1 MNVSIFIKMIEK
13 EKINWIYK
21 KIFTIRFFEERI
33 KIIAKE
39 KTVPGYLHTCIG
51 SEAICVGVMAALN
64 QDDWISSTYRNH
76 GHAIAKGCELNE
88 ITSEIYGR
96 KTGICKGRGG
106 SMHISDF
113 SKGMLGSFGI
123 VAAGPAVVLGAA
135 LQEKINKSNKTCVSF
150 FGDGAIH
157 NGAFHEAAG
166 LAKLWNIPMIF
177 VCENNG
183 YAEATATD
191 WHLNTKE
198 LSDITKAYDMLSYIG
213 NGNNVF
219 EVYDITKKAISEAKQ
234 KDTPIF
240 LEFKNYRFSGQYE
253 GDTQLYQPQEE
264 IDKARQNDPIK
275 LAKENSSKYGLNKND
290 LEKIINEVKEEVD
303 KAFDFADTQPWPQP
317 EDALEEVYVNYPV
330 EIKT

>member
-1 MNVSIFIKMIEK
+1 MIEK

-33 KIIAKE
+33 KKIAKE

-166 LAKLWNIPMIF
+166 LAKLWDIPMIF

-213 NGNNVF
+213 DGNNVF
-219 EVYDITKKAISEAKQ
+219 EVYDITKKVINEAKQ
-234 KDTPIF
+234 KNTPIF

-264 IDKARQNDPIK
+264 IDKAKQNDPIK

-290 LEKIINEVKEEVD
+290 LKKIINEAKEEVD

>member
-1 MNVSIFIKMIEK
+1 MIEK

-33 KIIAKE
+33 KKIAKE

-166 LAKLWNIPMIF
+166 LAKLWDIPMIF

-213 NGNNVF
+213 DGNNVF
-219 EVYDITKKAISEAKQ
+219 EVYDITKKAINEAKQ
-234 KDTPIF
+234 KNTPIF

-264 IDKARQNDPIK
+264 IDKAKQNDPIK

-290 LEKIINEVKEEVD
+290 LEKIINEAKEDVD

-330 EIKT
+330 EINR

>member
-1 MNVSIFIKMIEK
+1 
-13 EKINWIYK
+13 
-21 KIFTIRFFEERI
+21 
-33 KIIAKE
+33 
-39 KTVPGYLHTCIG
+39 
-51 SEAICVGVMAALN
+51 MAALN

-213 NGNNVF
+213 DGNNVF
-219 EVYDITKKAISEAKQ
+219 EVYDITKKAINEAKQ
-234 KDTPIF
+234 KNTPIF

-264 IDKARQNDPIK
+264 IDKAKQNDPIK

-290 LEKIINEVKEEVD
+290 LEKIINEAKEEVD

-330 EIKT
+330 EINR

>member
-1 MNVSIFIKMIEK
+1 MIEK

-33 KIIAKE
+33 KKIAKD

-166 LAKLWNIPMIF
+166 LAKLWDIPMIF

-213 NGNNVF
+213 DGNNVF
-219 EVYDITKKAISEAKQ
+219 EVYDISKKAINEAKQ
-234 KDTPIF
+234 KNTPIF

-264 IDKARQNDPIK
+264 IDKAKQNDPIK

-290 LEKIINEVKEEVD
+290 LEKIINEAKEEVD

-330 EIKT
+330 EINR

>member
-1 MNVSIFIKMIEK
+1 MIEK

-21 KIFTIRFFEERI
+21 KIFIIRFFEERI
-33 KIIAKE
+33 KKIAKE

-166 LAKLWNIPMIF
+166 LAKLWDIPMIF

-191 WHLNTKE
+191 WHINTKE

-213 NGNNVF
+213 DGNNVF

-234 KDTPIF
+234 KNTPIF

-264 IDKARQNDPIK
+264 IDKAKQNDPIK

-290 LEKIINEVKEEVD
+290 LEKIINEAKEEVD
-303 KAFDFADTQPWPQP
+303 KAFDFADTQPWPKP

>member
-1 MNVSIFIKMIEK
+1 MIEK
-13 EKINWIYK
+13 EKIYWIYK

-33 KIIAKE
+33 KKIAKE

-166 LAKLWNIPMIF
+166 LAKLWDIPMIF

-213 NGNNVF
+213 DGNNVF
-219 EVYDITKKAISEAKQ
+219 EVYDISKKAINEAKQ
-234 KDTPIF
+234 KNTPIF

-264 IDKARQNDPIK
+264 IDKAKQNDPIK

-290 LEKIINEVKEEVD
+290 LEKIINEAKEEVD

-330 EIKT
+330 EINR

>member
-1 MNVSIFIKMIEK
+1 MIEK

-33 KIIAKE
+33 KKIAKE

-113 SKGMLGSFGI
+113 NKGMLGSFGI

-166 LAKLWNIPMIF
+166 LAKLWDIPMIF

-213 NGNNVF
+213 DGNNVF
-219 EVYDITKKAISEAKQ
+219 EVYDISKKAINEAKQ
-234 KDTPIF
+234 KNTPIF

-264 IDKARQNDPIK
+264 IDKAKQNDPIK

-290 LEKIINEVKEEVD
+290 LEKIINEAKEEVD

-330 EIKT
+330 EINR

>member
-1 MNVSIFIKMIEK
+1 MIEK

-33 KIIAKE
+33 KKIAKE

-166 LAKLWNIPMIF
+166 LAKLWDIPMIF

-213 NGNNVF
+213 DGNNVF
-219 EVYDITKKAISEAKQ
+219 EVYDISKKAINEAKQ
-234 KDTPIF
+234 KNTPIF

-264 IDKARQNDPIK
+264 IDKAKQNDPIK

-290 LEKIINEVKEEVD
+290 LEKIINEAKEEVD

-317 EDALEEVYVNYPV
+317 EDALEEVYVNYPL
-330 EIKT
+330 EINR

>member
-1 MNVSIFIKMIEK
+1 MIEK

-33 KIIAKE
+33 KKIAKE

-166 LAKLWNIPMIF
+166 LAKLWDIPMIF

-213 NGNNVF
+213 DGNNVF
-219 EVYDITKKAISEAKQ
+219 EVYDISKKAINEAKQ
-234 KDTPIF
+234 KNTPIF

-264 IDKARQNDPIK
+264 IDKAKQNDPIK

-330 EIKT
+330 EINR

>member
-1 MNVSIFIKMIEK
+1 MIEK

-21 KIFTIRFFEERI
+21 KIFMIRFFEERI
-33 KIIAKE
+33 KKIAKE

-166 LAKLWNIPMIF
+166 LAKLWDIPMIF

-213 NGNNVF
+213 DGNNVF
-219 EVYDITKKAISEAKQ
+219 EVYDISKKAINEAKQ
-234 KDTPIF
+234 KNTPIF

-264 IDKARQNDPIK
+264 IDKAKQNDPIK

-290 LEKIINEVKEEVD
+290 LEKIINEAKEEVD

-330 EIKT
+330 EINR

>member
-1 MNVSIFIKMIEK
+1 MIEK

-33 KIIAKE
+33 KKIAKE

-76 GHAIAKGCELNE
+76 GHAIAKDCELNE

-166 LAKLWNIPMIF
+166 LAKLWDIPMIF

-213 NGNNVF
+213 DGNNVF
-219 EVYDITKKAISEAKQ
+219 EVYDITKKAINEAKQ
-234 KDTPIF
+234 KNTPIF

-264 IDKARQNDPIK
+264 IDKAKQNDPIK

-290 LEKIINEVKEEVD
+290 LEKIINEAKEEVD

-330 EIKT
+330 EINR

>member
-1 MNVSIFIKMIEK
+1 MIEK

-33 KIIAKE
+33 KKIAKE

-157 NGAFHEAAG
+157 NGACHEAAG
-166 LAKLWNIPMIF
+166 LAKLWDLPMIF

-213 NGNNVF
+213 DGNNVF
-219 EVYDITKKAISEAKQ
+219 EVYDITKKAINEAKQ
-234 KDTPIF
+234 KNTPIF

-264 IDKARQNDPIK
+264 IDKAKQNDPIK

-290 LEKIINEVKEEVD
+290 LEKIINEAKEEVD

-330 EIKT
+330 EINR

>member
-1 MNVSIFIKMIEK
+1 MKIEK

-21 KIFTIRFFEERI
+21 KLFTIRHFEERI
-33 KIIAKE
+33 KKIAKE

-166 LAKLWNIPMIF
+166 LAKLWDIPMIF

-213 NGNNVF
+213 DGNNVF
-219 EVYDITKKAISEAKQ
+219 EVYDITKKAINEAKQ
-234 KDTPIF
+234 KNTPIF

-264 IDKARQNDPIK
+264 IDKAKQNDPIK
-275 LAKENSSKYGLNKND
+275 LAKEYSSKYGLNKND
-290 LEKIINEVKEEVD
+290 LEKIINEAKEEVD

-330 EIKT
+330 EINR

>member
-1 MNVSIFIKMIEK
+1 MIEK

-33 KIIAKE
+33 KKIAKE

-166 LAKLWNIPMIF
+166 LAKLWDIPMIF

-213 NGNNVF
+213 DGNNVF
-219 EVYDITKKAISEAKQ
+219 EVYDITKKSINEAKQ
-234 KDTPIF
+234 KNTPIF

-264 IDKARQNDPIK
+264 IDKAKQNDPIK

-290 LEKIINEVKEEVD
+290 LEKIINEAKEEVD

-330 EIKT
+330 EINR

>member
-1 MNVSIFIKMIEK
+1 MIEK

-33 KIIAKE
+33 KKIAKE

-166 LAKLWNIPMIF
+166 LAKLWDIPMIF

-213 NGNNVF
+213 DGNNVF
-219 EVYDITKKAISEAKQ
+219 EVYDISKKAINEAKQ
-234 KDTPIF
+234 KNTPIF

-264 IDKARQNDPIK
+264 IDKAKQNDPIK

-290 LEKIINEVKEEVD
+290 LEKIINEAKEEVD

-330 EIKT
+330 EINK

>member
-1 MNVSIFIKMIEK
+1 MIEK

-33 KIIAKE
+33 KKIAKE

-166 LAKLWNIPMIF
+166 LAKLWDIPMIF

-213 NGNNVF
+213 DGNNVF
-219 EVYDITKKAISEAKQ
+219 EVYDITKKAINEAKQ
-234 KDTPIF
+234 KNTPIF

-264 IDKARQNDPIK
+264 IDKAKQNDPIK

-330 EIKT
+330 EINT

>member
-1 MNVSIFIKMIEK
+1 MIEK

-33 KIIAKE
+33 KKIAKE

-64 QDDWISSTYRNH
+64 QDDWISCTYRNH

-166 LAKLWNIPMIF
+166 LAKLWDIPMIF

-198 LSDITKAYDMLSYIG
+198 LSDITKAYDMLAYIG
-213 NGNNVF
+213 DGNNVF
-219 EVYDITKKAISEAKQ
+219 EVYDITKKAINEAKQ
-234 KDTPIF
+234 KNTPIF

-264 IDKARQNDPIK
+264 IDKAKQNDPIK

-290 LEKIINEVKEEVD
+290 LEKIINEAKEEVD

-330 EIKT
+330 EINR

>member
-1 MNVSIFIKMIEK
+1 MIEK

-33 KIIAKE
+33 KKIAKD

-76 GHAIAKGCELNE
+76 GHAIAKGCELTE

-166 LAKLWNIPMIF
+166 LAKLWDIPMIF

-213 NGNNVF
+213 DGNNVF
-219 EVYDITKKAISEAKQ
+219 EVYDITKKAINEAKQ
-234 KDTPIF
+234 KNTPIF

-264 IDKARQNDPIK
+264 IDKAKQNDPIK
-275 LAKENSSKYGLNKND
+275 LAKENSSRYGLNKND
-290 LEKIINEVKEEVD
+290 LEKIINEAKEEVD

-330 EIKT
+330 EINR

>member
-1 MNVSIFIKMIEK
+1 MIEK

-33 KIIAKE
+33 KKIAKE

-166 LAKLWNIPMIF
+166 LAKLWDIQMIF

-213 NGNNVF
+213 DGNNVF
-219 EVYDITKKAISEAKQ
+219 EVYDITKKAINEAKQ
-234 KDTPIF
+234 KNTPIF

-264 IDKARQNDPIK
+264 IDKAKQNDPIK

-290 LEKIINEVKEEVD
+290 LEKIINEAKEEVD

-330 EIKT
+330 EINR

>member
-1 MNVSIFIKMIEK
+1 MIEK

-33 KIIAKE
+33 KKIAKD

-166 LAKLWNIPMIF
+166 LAKLWDIPMIF

-213 NGNNVF
+213 DGNNVF
-219 EVYDITKKAISEAKQ
+219 EVYDISKKAIKEAKQ
-234 KDTPIF
+234 KNTPIF

-264 IDKARQNDPIK
+264 IDKAKQNDPIK

-290 LEKIINEVKEEVD
+290 LEKIINEAKEEVD

-330 EIKT
+330 EINR

>member
-1 MNVSIFIKMIEK
+1 MIEK

-33 KIIAKE
+33 KKIAKE

-166 LAKLWNIPMIF
+166 LAKLWDIPMIF

-183 YAEATATD
+183 YADATATD

-213 NGNNVF
+213 DGNNVF
-219 EVYDITKKAISEAKQ
+219 EVYDISKKAINEAKQ
-234 KDTPIF
+234 KNTPIF

-264 IDKARQNDPIK
+264 IDKAKQNDPIK

-290 LEKIINEVKEEVD
+290 LEKIINEAKEEVD

-330 EIKT
+330 EINR

>member
-1 MNVSIFIKMIEK
+1 MIEK

-33 KIIAKE
+33 KKIAKE

-166 LAKLWNIPMIF
+166 LAKLWDIPMIF

-198 LSDITKAYDMLSYIG
+198 LSDITKAYDMLTYIG
-213 NGNNVF
+213 DGNNVF
-219 EVYDITKKAISEAKQ
+219 EVYDISKKAINEAKQ
-234 KDTPIF
+234 KNTPIF

-264 IDKARQNDPIK
+264 IDKAKQNDPIK

-290 LEKIINEVKEEVD
+290 LEKIINEAKEEVD

-330 EIKT
+330 EINR

>member
-1 MNVSIFIKMIEK
+1 MIEK

-33 KIIAKE
+33 KKIAKD

-166 LAKLWNIPMIF
+166 LAKLWDIPMIF

-213 NGNNVF
+213 DGNNVF
-219 EVYDITKKAISEAKQ
+219 EVYDISKKAINEAKQ
-234 KDTPIF
+234 KNTPIF

-264 IDKARQNDPIK
+264 IDKAKQNDPIK

-290 LEKIINEVKEEVD
+290 LEKIINEAKEEVD

>member
-1 MNVSIFIKMIEK
+1 MIEK

-33 KIIAKE
+33 KKIAKD

-166 LAKLWNIPMIF
+166 LAKLWDIPMIF

-213 NGNNVF
+213 DGNNVF
-219 EVYDITKKAISEAKQ
+219 EVYDITKKAINEAKQ
-234 KDTPIF
+234 KNTPIF

-264 IDKARQNDPIK
+264 IDKAKQNDPIK

-290 LEKIINEVKEEVD
+290 LEKIINEAKEEVD

-330 EIKT
+330 EINR

>member
-1 MNVSIFIKMIEK
+1 MIEK

-33 KIIAKE
+33 KKIAKD

-166 LAKLWNIPMIF
+166 LAKLWDIPMIF

-191 WHLNTKE
+191 WHLNTNE

-213 NGNNVF
+213 DGNNVF
-219 EVYDITKKAISEAKQ
+219 EVYDITKKAINEAKQ
-234 KDTPIF
+234 KNTPIF

-264 IDKARQNDPIK
+264 IDKAKQNDPIK

-290 LEKIINEVKEEVD
+290 LEKIINEAKEEVD

-330 EIKT
+330 EINR

>member
-1 MNVSIFIKMIEK
+1 MIEK
-13 EKINWIYK
+13 KKINWIYK

-33 KIIAKE
+33 KKIAKE

-113 SKGMLGSFGI
+113 NKGMLGSFGI

-166 LAKLWNIPMIF
+166 LAKLWDIPMIF

-213 NGNNVF
+213 DGNNVF
-219 EVYDITKKAISEAKQ
+219 EVYDITKKAINEAKQ
-234 KDTPIF
+234 KNTPIF

-264 IDKARQNDPIK
+264 IDKAKQNDPIK
-275 LAKENSSKYGLNKND
+275 LAKENSSKYGLNKKD
-290 LEKIINEVKEEVD
+290 LEKIINEAKEEVD

-317 EDALEEVYVNYPV
+317 EDALEEVYVNYPE
-330 EIKT
+330 EINR

>member
-1 MNVSIFIKMIEK
+1 MIEK

-33 KIIAKE
+33 KKIAKE

-166 LAKLWNIPMIF
+166 LAKLWDIPMIF

-213 NGNNVF
+213 DGNNVF
-219 EVYDITKKAISEAKQ
+219 EVYDISKKAINEAKQ
-234 KDTPIF
+234 KNTPIF

-253 GDTQLYQPQEE
+253 GDTQLYQPKEE
-264 IDKARQNDPIK
+264 IDKAKQNDPIK

-290 LEKIINEVKEEVD
+290 LEKIINEAKEEVD

-330 EIKT
+330 EINR

>member
-1 MNVSIFIKMIEK
+1 MIEK

-21 KIFTIRFFEERI
+21 KIFTIRFFEDRI
-33 KIIAKE
+33 KKIAKE

-166 LAKLWNIPMIF
+166 LAKLWDIPMIF

-213 NGNNVF
+213 DGNNVF
-219 EVYDITKKAISEAKQ
+219 EVYDLTKKAISEAKQ
-234 KDTPIF
+234 KNTPIF

-264 IDKARQNDPIK
+264 IDKAKQNDPIK

-290 LEKIINEVKEEVD
+290 LEKIINEAKEEVD

-317 EDALEEVYVNYPV
+317 EDALEEVYVSYPV
-330 EIKT
+330 EINR

>member
-1 MNVSIFIKMIEK
+1 M
-13 EKINWIYK
+13 
-21 KIFTIRFFEERI
+21 IRFFEERI
-33 KIIAKE
+33 KKIAKE

-166 LAKLWNIPMIF
+166 LAKLWDIPMIF

-213 NGNNVF
+213 DGNNVF
-219 EVYDITKKAISEAKQ
+219 EVYDITKKAINEAKQ
-234 KDTPIF
+234 KNTPIF

-264 IDKARQNDPIK
+264 IDKAKQNDPIK
-275 LAKENSSKYGLNKND
+275 LAKENSSKYGLNKKD
-290 LEKIINEVKEEVD
+290 LEKIINEAKEEVD

-317 EDALEEVYVNYPV
+317 EDALEEVYVNYPE
-330 EIKT
+330 EINR

>member
-1 MNVSIFIKMIEK
+1 MIEK

-33 KIIAKE
+33 KKIAKE

-166 LAKLWNIPMIF
+166 LAKLWDIPMIF

-213 NGNNVF
+213 DGNNVF

-234 KDTPIF
+234 KNTPIF

-264 IDKARQNDPIK
+264 IDKAKLNDPIK

>member
-1 MNVSIFIKMIEK
+1 MIEK

-33 KIIAKE
+33 KKIAKE

-166 LAKLWNIPMIF
+166 LAKLWDIPMIF

-213 NGNNVF
+213 DGNNVF
-219 EVYDITKKAISEAKQ
+219 EVFDITKKAINEAKQ
-234 KDTPIF
+234 KNTPIF

-264 IDKARQNDPIK
+264 IDKAKQNDPIK

-290 LEKIINEVKEEVD
+290 LEKIINEAKEEVD

-317 EDALEEVYVNYPV
+317 EDALEEVYVNYQV
-330 EIKT
+330 QINR

>member
-1 MNVSIFIKMIEK
+1 MIEK

-33 KIIAKE
+33 KKIAKE

-166 LAKLWNIPMIF
+166 LAKLWDIPMIF

-213 NGNNVF
+213 DGNNVF
-219 EVYDITKKAISEAKQ
+219 EVYDITKKAINEAKQ
-234 KDTPIF
+234 KNTPIF

-264 IDKARQNDPIK
+264 IDKAKQNDPIK
-275 LAKENSSKYGLNKND
+275 LAKENSSKYGLNEND
-290 LEKIINEVKEEVD
+290 LEKIINEAKVEVD
-303 KAFDFADTQPWPQP
+303 KAFDFADAQPWPQP

-330 EIKT
+330 EINT

>member
-1 MNVSIFIKMIEK
+1 MIEK
-13 EKINWIYK
+13 KKINWIYK

-33 KIIAKE
+33 KKIAKD

-166 LAKLWNIPMIF
+166 LAKLWDIPMIF

-213 NGNNVF
+213 DGNNVF
-219 EVYDITKKAISEAKQ
+219 EVYDITKKAINEAKQ
-234 KDTPIF
+234 KNTPIF

-264 IDKARQNDPIK
+264 IDKAKQNDPIK

-290 LEKIINEVKEEVD
+290 LEKIIKEAKEEVD

-330 EIKT
+330 EINR